1 MIVYRKHGTVARWEN
16 GTLIRVTEAGI
27 AIEDGDYFECRP
39 LECGGN
45 ASAFE
50 SGGVAAALQN
60 LRDLTF
66 ERLIITHG
74 VADHECEGKT
84 WREET
89 DRIHASLVHDKL
101 RALVDSTLGAPAAG
115 RPVHRPLAG
124 AGEPPANQPAGSRRS
139 TLDALFL
146 IANALQRA
154 EHTERAIEHVILA
167 PNVTAALLPQ
177 LATRHPQPNIRII
190 QTATGVDAYGNDIIE
205 TDRDWPNAYRPSYRV
220 RPIRM
225 PLNLRIECESTQ
237 IDEDLPRAIALLA
250 PVTSLTIR
258 VLVEDADRV
267 YPATVAVADIR
278 AVSNERIWY
287 PYGGGSFG
295 AALML

>member
-39 LECGGN
+39 ESSSHRVVESSRVLE
-45 ASAFE
+45 
-50 SGGVAAALQN
+50 VARA
-60 LRDLTF
+60 LRDVRC
-66 ERLIITHG
+66 ERLIITNG

-89 DRIHASLVHDKL
+89 DRLHASLIHNKL
-101 RALVDSTLGAPAAG
+101 RALVDSTT
-115 RPVHRPLAG
+115 
-124 AGEPPANQPAGSRRS
+124 RR
-139 TLDALFL
+139 LDDLFL
-146 IANALQRA
+146 IAEAIKRA
-154 EHTERAIEHVILA
+154 EHTEREITRVTLA

-177 LATRHPQPNIRII
+177 LATRHPQPDIRIV
-190 QTATGVDAYGNDIIE
+190 QTPGGVDAYGNDILE
-205 TDRDWPNAYRPSYRV
+205 ADRDWPNAYRPSYRV

-250 PVTSLTIR
+250 PVTSLAIR

-267 YPATVAVADIR
+267 YPATVTVAGIR